1 MEFTANYFYTGLICG
16 RSAAGVLRGLSQEE
30 MAHVCF
36 ALWATS
42 HVRVLHQLAMAKGK
56 SMNGMAWKEDE
67 KREEKPGGK
76 AVAESE
82 CAPSTARSVG
92 KVIAP
97 EVIL

>member
-1 MEFTANYFYTGLICG
+1 
-16 RSAAGVLRGLSQEE
+16 
-30 MAHVCF
+30 
-36 ALWATS
+36 
-42 HVRVLHQLAMAKGK
+42 MAKGK